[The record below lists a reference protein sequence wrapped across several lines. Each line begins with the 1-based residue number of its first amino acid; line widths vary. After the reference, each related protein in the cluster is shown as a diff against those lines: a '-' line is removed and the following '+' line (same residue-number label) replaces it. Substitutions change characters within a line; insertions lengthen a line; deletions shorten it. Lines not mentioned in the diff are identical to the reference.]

1 MGKLNGKVAVITGGN
16 SGIGLATAIRFVE
29 EGAYVYIVGRRK
41 TELDKAKKLIEKNVT
56 TICADVSKL
65 EDIDLLYSTIR
76 SENKRID
83 IIVAAAGVV
92 DPKPLAETTPENFDK
107 HFNLNARGTFF
118 TVQKSLPLLNDN
130 ASIILVGS
138 AMHVMGIPHHAPYAA
153 TKAALRS
160 YARTWAAELKGR
172 GIRVNTLSPGVTE
185 TPMIDGQ
192 GATKEEAD
200 NVRKMYLAMIPQG
213 RLADPKEIASGALF
227 LASSD
232 GSYMS
237 GADLMVDG
245 GVGQV

>member
-16 SGIGLATAIRFVE
+16 SGIGLATAVLFVE

-41 TELDKAKKLIEKNVT
+41 AELDKAKKLIGKNVT
-56 TICADVSKL
+56 TISADVSKL
-65 EDIDLLYSTIR
+65 EDIDLIYSTIK
-76 SENKRID
+76 SENKRVD
-83 IIVAAAGVV
+83 IIVASAGVV

-138 AMHVMGIPHHAPYAA
+138 AMHVMGIPNHAPYAA

-192 GATKEEAD
+192 GATKEDAD

-213 RLADPKEIASGALF
+213 RLADPKEIAAGALF
-227 LASSD
+227 LASSE
-232 GSYMS
+232 GSYMN